1 MNHNELDLFG
11 LERETKIVVAGVR
24 NIFTPHSPINQ
35 TEFFFGRQKEV
46 QSLIEQLSTPGQHS
60 LLYGERGVG
69 KSSLANVTSNVL
81 LSKLVHGRLYQER
94 CDSSTTFES
103 LICNALKDVNID
115 INIKQVESKSKD
127 SKKVDI
133 KASIF
138 GGGISREKETSESRN
153 GPSEYVSPSFAA
165 ESLIGLSG
173 LLVIDE
179 ADRLTK
185 TKDKRK
191 LAEFIKLLS
200 DINAKFKVLIVGVS
214 ETGEEL
220 IESHE
225 SISRCLRETR
235 LGRMSDQ
242 ELKLIISEGSKRLDL
257 SFRDDVLNKIVQL
270 SAGYPHFTHLLAL
283 KCSEDAVAE
292 NYKYIEMDHLKK
304 AMKRA
309 VEASEG
315 SLKRTYDRAVRSHA
329 TDKYGIILNAAA
341 SLDKTEFNAA
351 ELRDA
356 IYRRAGEE
364 ISQQSLNN
372 YFKKLVSSDSSRVLQ
387 RIAKGVYRF
396 NDPRMPSYI
405 KIAQEAE

>member
-1 MNHNELDLFG
+1 MDPDEVDLFG
-11 LERETKIVVAGVR
+11 LERETKIVAAGVR

-35 TEFFFGRQKEV
+35 TEFFFGRQREV

-81 LSKLVHGRLYQER
+81 LSKLVRGKLYQER

-103 LICNALKDVNID
+103 LICRALKDVNID
-115 INIKQVESKSKD
+115 INIRQVDSKSKD
-127 SKKVDI
+127 SKKLDI

-138 GGGISREKETSESRN
+138 GGGVSKEKETSESRS

-165 ESLIGLSG
+165 ESLIELSG

-200 DINAKFKVLIVGVS
+200 DIDAKFKVLIVGIS

-235 LGRMSDQ
+235 LGRMFDP
-242 ELKLIISEGSKRLDL
+242 ELKLIISGGSERLGL
-257 SFRDDVLNKIVQL
+257 SFRDEVVNKIVEL

-283 KCSEDAVAE
+283 KCSEDAIAE
-292 NYKYIEMDHLKK
+292 DYKCIEMEHLKR

-329 TDKYGIILNAAA
+329 TDKYSIILNAAA

-356 IYRRAGEE
+356 IYRRTGEKV
-364 ISQQSLNN
+364 SQQALNN
-372 YFKKLVSSDSSRVLQ
+372 YFKKLVSSDGSRIMQ
-387 RIAKGVYRF
+387 RISKGVYRF